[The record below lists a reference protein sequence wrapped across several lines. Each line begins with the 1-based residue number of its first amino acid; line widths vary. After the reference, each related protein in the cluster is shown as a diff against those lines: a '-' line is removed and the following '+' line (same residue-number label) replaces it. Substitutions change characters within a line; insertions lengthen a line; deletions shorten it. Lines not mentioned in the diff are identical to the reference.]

1 MAAVEK
7 MQAALK
13 ANGVLMAF
21 DLFKAE
27 SISDFALSIPAIP
40 WNFALRPWKQ
50 RRLRPPPEVR
60 QAWAEHGRTDV
71 YLTLSQVRRS
81 CEAILPGAHLTWHL
95 LWRYSIIW
103 TKPA

>member
-1 MAAVEK
+1 MLEK
-7 MQAALK
+7 MKAALK
-13 ANGVLMAF
+13 ANGVLMAL

-27 SISDFALSIPAIP
+27 SVSDFILSIPAIP
-40 WNFALRPWKQ
+40 WNCALRLGKQ
-50 RRLRPPPEVR
+50 HRLRPPREVR
-60 QAWAEHGRTDV
+60 QAWAGHGRTDV

-81 CEAILPGAHLTWHL
+81 CEALLPGAHLARQL